1 MKQHRKKIFILLLI
15 LSIIATIWSNKLEKA
30 QLRLEAEKTAEKAKL
45 SLTEDNR
52 GQYNDP
58 KYIAQLVNEYADY
71 YGVSRRAM
79 HLIVANESG
88 YNFKAYNPKDGRSGC
103 QAWGLVQ
110 FNTCYMG
117 KGMKVEDMKNPH
129 FALDVLARKIAHGNG
144 TAWTTYRTCINKEV
158 IIHNGKQIKCDTS
171 KVITV

>member
-1 MKQHRKKIFILLLI
+1 MNKKQTIFCVFLI
-15 LSIIATIWSNKLEKA
+15 LSIILTIWNNTQDIKA
-30 QLRLEAEKTAEKAKL
+30 VEQPIIATKIDR
-45 SLTEDNR
+45 SEDFSDKR
-52 GQYNDP
+52 
-58 KYIAQLVNEYADY
+58 YIAQLVNEYADY
-71 YGVSRRAM
+71 YGVSRHAM
-79 HLIVANESG
+79 QLIVANESE
-88 YNFKAYNPKDGRSGC
+88 YDFKAHNPKDGRSGC

-129 FALDVLARKIAHGNG
+129 YALDVLARKIAHGNG

-158 IIHNGKQIKCDTS
+158 IIHNGKQIECDES